1 VRRSEAVLV
10 ELPAMPPAEEGRRR
24 TRRRKPP
31 RSVLALRWLGIAVV
45 AGIVVGYAKPLQSFQ
60 SARNDVERQRAEL
73 RELERENA
81 RLGRQLA
88 LAETDEFIA
97 REARKDGRVRKGE
110 QLFIVDT
117 ADWRARHG
125 G

>member
-1 VRRSEAVLV
+1 
-10 ELPAMPPAEEGRRR
+10 MPPAEEGRRR